1 MQYSYKHPDTEEII
15 EVTQGMNDVH
25 EYIDEYG
32 MKWERV
38 WTVPYAAIDTQ
49 IDPFSSKQF
58 VEKTKGK
65 GTIGDLFD
73 RSAELSHIRAE
84 KRGGVDPTKEKYEK
98 DYAKARGGR
107 KPLKK
112 MKDVVVNI

>member
-1 MQYSYKHPDTEEII
+1 MQYFYKNPNSEEVI
-15 EVTQGMNDVH
+15 EVSQGMNDVH
-25 EYIDEYG
+25 EYIDESG
-32 MKWERV
+32 LKWDRV
-38 WTVPYAAIDTQ
+38 WTVPYASIDTH

-73 RSAELSHIRAE
+73 RSAEMSAIRAE
-84 KRGGVDPTKEKYEK
+84 KRGGVDPQKEKYEK